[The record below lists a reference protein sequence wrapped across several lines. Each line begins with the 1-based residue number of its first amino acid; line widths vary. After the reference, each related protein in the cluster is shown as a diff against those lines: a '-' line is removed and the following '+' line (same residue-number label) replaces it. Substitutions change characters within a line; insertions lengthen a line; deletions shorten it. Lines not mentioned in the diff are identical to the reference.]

1 MAAKRAFLNKQG
13 DIMKITNKT
22 ISILVII
29 TIALITINTLNT
41 SNLDEVK
48 SGAKSLYCATN
59 GNYRRHK
66 IDPDKIIGVSDGRWE
81 FINGSAT
88 NCRLK

>member
-1 MAAKRAFLNKQG
+1 
-13 DIMKITNKT
+13 MKITNKT

-29 TIALITINTLNT
+29 TIALIALITINTLNP

-66 IDPDKIIGVSDGRWE
+66 IDPAKVIGVYDGRWE